1 MDAAGVQVSW
11 TGDLAGVLGGGH
23 RVGKWERWWWKAGI
37 RVHSGLSSRSGGS
50 DFGETEQILRNP
62 AQEPILGCMGVR
74 PHQEGCV
81 GRMWDT
87 WGGGSRRRKLGCDGS
102 RDENWTPRQRF

>member
-37 RVHSGLSSRSGGS
+37 RVHSGLSSTSGGS
-50 DFGETEQILRNP
+50 DFGETEQILRTP
-62 AQEPILGCMGVR
+62 PRSQFWGVWGLDPI
-74 PHQEGCV
+74 
-81 GRMWDT
+81 
-87 WGGGSRRRKLGCDGS
+87 RKDV
-102 RDENWTPRQRF
+102 